1 MRLLDGKKNEEIKDL
16 QRFDIGVYPVIES
29 EWALGKGGLKV
40 MQYMALGIPSVS
52 NYGMSKH
59 LIKNGSDGFLVNTE
73 DEWVSKLSVLI
84 KDEDLRYKMGDIAR
98 QKIINNYSVNA
109 VGKKYR
115 KVIGIYD

>member
-1 MRLLDGKKNEEIKDL
+1 MGFRQRRIKSHA
-16 QRFDIGVYPVIES
+16 IYGP
-29 EWALGKGGLKV
+29 
-40 MQYMALGIPSVS
+40 GIPSVS
-52 NYGMSKH
+52 TTHGMSKH

-109 VGKKYR
+109 VGK
-115 KVIGIYD
+115 I